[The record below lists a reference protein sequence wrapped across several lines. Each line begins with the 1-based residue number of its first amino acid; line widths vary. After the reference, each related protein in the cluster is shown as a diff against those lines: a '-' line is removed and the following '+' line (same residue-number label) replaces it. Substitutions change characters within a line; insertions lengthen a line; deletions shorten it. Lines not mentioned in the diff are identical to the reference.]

1 MHEDMTVDERKARV
15 LIGLRGYKLIKR
27 EQVKEIVSF
36 LVESPKEKENMLI
49 WCIPTEGTVGV
60 QYVNQLKKA
69 MKEAQVEKAIIVSS
83 GRYTQAAKTL
93 AKKKEIEF
101 IPRIFPS
108 FNIFDH
114 TLVPK
119 HEIISDEEKQKLLT
133 QYRIQPYQLPQIRAS
148 DPAAKAIG
156 AKTGDILRITRKS
169 PTSGEYTLYR
179 YVIEG

>member
-1 MHEDMTVDERKARV
+1 MTIDEKKARV
-15 LIGLRGYKLIKR
+15 LIGLRGYKILKR
-27 EQVKEIVSF
+27 DQVKEIVTF
-36 LVESPKEKENMLI
+36 LVESPSDKKNILI

-69 MKEAQVEKAIIVSS
+69 MKEAEVENSIIVSG
-83 GRYTQAAKTL
+83 GRYTQAAKAL

-119 HEIISDEEKQKLLT
+119 HEIITDEEKQKLLT
-133 QYRIQPYQLPQIRAS
+133 QYRIQPYQLPQIKSS
-148 DPAAKAIG
+148 DPAARAIG
-156 AKTGDILRITRKS
+156 AKPGDILRITRKS
-169 PTSGEYTLYR
+169 PTSGEYTLFR
-179 YVIEG
+179 YVVEG

>member
-1 MHEDMTVDERKARV
+1 MTVDERKARV
-15 LIGLRGYKLIKR
+15 LIKLRGYKIIKR

-36 LVESPKEKENMLI
+36 LVESPAEKWKKLI

-60 QYVNQLKKA
+60 QYINQLKKV
-69 MKEAQVEKAIIVSS
+69 MKDAEIERAIIVSG
-83 GRYTQAAKTL
+83 GRYTQAAKAQ

-119 HEIISDEEKQKLLT
+119 HEIVSDEEKQRLLT
-133 QYRIQPYQLPQIRAS
+133 QYRIQPYQLPQIRSS

-156 AKTGDILRITRKS
+156 AEAGDILRITRKS

-179 YVIEG
+179 YVVEG